1 MLLTYV
7 LRRILLT
14 IPVLLG
20 ITLITFSLMQM
31 VPGDPVNFLMDSREA
46 IAHPDAVKRIRKQWG
61 LDRPVPVQY
70 LYFLGNAVQGDL
82 GTSFRTNRP
91 VASMLMQRFPATV
104 RLAVASLILATVLGV
119 GVGII
124 SAIKR
129 NSIFDTG
136 SMIFALLGVSTPV
149 FWLGLL
155 LMLYV
160 GVHLRWLPPS
170 GYGRGQWHYLILP
183 AITLGT
189 AITGLIARTTRSAML
204 NVIRQDYI
212 TTARAKGIS
221 NTRVTYKHALR
232 NALIPVITVV
242 GVQAGNVLSGAV
254 VTETV
259 FNWPGIGRLL
269 VDSISQRDLPMA
281 QGCVL
286 FIALVFVL
294 VNLFVDLIYSF
305 IDPRIRYN

>member
-7 LRRILLT
+7 LRRMLLT

-61 LDRPVPVQY
+61 LDRPIPVQY
-70 LYFLGNAVQGDL
+70 LYFLGNAVRGDL
-82 GTSFRTNRP
+82 GTSFRANRP

-294 VNLFVDLIYSF
+294 VNLFVDLIYGF

>member
-1 MLLTYV
+1 MVLTYV

-104 RLAVASLILATVLGV
+104 RLAVASLILATVFGV

-221 NTRVTYKHALR
+221 NARVTYKHALR

-294 VNLFVDLIYSF
+294 VNLFVDLIYGF

>member
-1 MLLTYV
+1 
-7 LRRILLT
+7 
-14 IPVLLG
+14 
-20 ITLITFSLMQM
+20 
-31 VPGDPVNFLMDSREA
+31 
-46 IAHPDAVKRIRKQWG
+46 
-61 LDRPVPVQY
+61 
-70 LYFLGNAVQGDL
+70 
-82 GTSFRTNRP
+82 
-91 VASMLMQRFPATV
+91 
-104 RLAVASLILATVLGV
+104 
-119 GVGII
+119 
-124 SAIKR
+124 
-129 NSIFDTG
+129 
-136 SMIFALLGVSTPV
+136 MIFALLGVSTPV

-155 LMLYV
+155 LMLFV

-170 GYGRGQWHYLILP
+170 GYGRGQWYYLILP
-183 AITLGT
+183 AVTLGT

-212 TTARAKGIS
+212 TTARAKGVS

-232 NALIPVITVV
+232 NALIPVVTVV

-269 VDSISQRDLPMA
+269 VDSINQRDLPMA

-286 FIALVFVL
+286 FIATVFVL
-294 VNLFVDLIYSF
+294 INLTVDFIYGF